1 MADSLF
7 EKFKETSDPKDS
19 GVPSPVRVIP
29 ETEPEPVGNGIIAPI
44 GDNLLGA
51 TSAFHLR
58 MAEAAAGSIRVW
70 EAMVG
75 DVYLPGNY
83 DAEHLR
89 DIHAHVM
96 QDIYPEPGAT
106 RGDERLLAE
115 YEARTNPSKEKP
127 IEYDTRLGANEEG
140 ITLLS
145 AGRVNER
152 LDELSALM
160 VKENHLRGLEKPA
173 FLDKLTDYYLQYS
186 KASPFIAGNQKVL
199 DVVFHQIGEQAG
211 YSVVLGKD
219 STNLAQVTDAIL
231 AAGTSTNKGRLMQ
244 VFNAVTTESEGVGPQ
259 ALRSPTL
266 RRLPLVLSDE
276 MKKRQTEEDM
286 AQAGSKLI
294 GRVGGQEEE
303 RFKAGMRALIEG
315 NPTSE
320 HINNVRTTA
329 MRHTD
334 PELALDTA
342 RIEKGAGLLD
352 GYRRTQQQQERQLEQ
367 SRSVQRQPERSAKSE
382 LTP

>member
-7 EKFKETSDPKDS
+7 EKFKETPDPKDS
-19 GVPSPVRVIP
+19 VVPSPVRVIP

-58 MAEAAAGSIRVW
+58 MAEAAAGSIRAW

-75 DVYLPGNY
+75 DVYLPGTY
-83 DAEHLR
+83 DAAHLR

-115 YEARTNPSKEKP
+115 YEARATPPKEKP

-219 STNLAQVTDAIL
+219 STNIAQVTDAIL

-244 VFNAVTTESEGVGPQ
+244 AFNAVTTEDEGIGPQ

-276 MKKRQTEEDM
+276 LKKRQT
-286 AQAGSKLI
+286 
-294 GRVGGQEEE
+294 
-303 RFKAGMRALIEG
+303 
-315 NPTSE
+315 
-320 HINNVRTTA
+320 
-329 MRHTD
+329 
-334 PELALDTA
+334 
-342 RIEKGAGLLD
+342 
-352 GYRRTQQQQERQLEQ
+352 
-367 SRSVQRQPERSAKSE
+367 
-382 LTP
+382 